1 MEKIILKKL
10 KEIEL
15 KIVFT
20 GKELLNLDEV
30 CLYMGI
36 SRSYMYKLTSSNQ
49 LTYYKPNGKVL
60 FFDKKDL
67 INWMTRNKIKS
78 KDELNDDV
86 NIYVS
91 NKLR

>member
-20 GKELLNLDEV
+20 GKELLNLDEA